1 MRDSRTLQN
10 LRDGKPVKICALGHF
25 IPPYIALAARAGFDC
40 IWLDMEHRAWNPREI
55 QALMPLFHQYDIDC
69 MVRPPTRERA
79 LLYRFL
85 EDGATGLLMPHVSTP
100 ELAADLVSATKFPPV
115 GDRGLDG
122 AGPDSDF
129 LGMPIDE
136 YVQAAQQ
143 NTFLVIQV
151 ETPQAVENVEQIA
164 ATKGLDGIF
173 IGPGDLGLR
182 YRQAGTPEMLETAI
196 ERVARACQAAGIA
209 WGMPAG
215 TQEEVT
221 KRRSQGAQLL
231 AVGGEFFWLKTGM
244 ESAIRLIED

>member
-1 MRDSRTLQN
+1 MRNSRTLQN
-10 LRDGKPVKICALGHF
+10 IREGKPVRICALGHF
-25 IPPYIALAARAGFDC
+25 IPPYIALAARAGYDC
-40 IWLDMEHRAWNPREI
+40 IWLDMEHRAWDPREI

-69 MVRPPTRERA
+69 MLRPPTRERA
-79 LLYRFL
+79 RLYRFL
-85 EDGATGLLMPHVSTP
+85 EDGATGLLMPHISSP
-100 ELAADLVSATKFPPV
+100 ELVADLVSATKFPPV

-129 LGMPIDE
+129 LGMPPDE
-136 YVQAAQQ
+136 YVQAALD

-151 ETPQAVENVEQIA
+151 ETPQAVEQVEQIA

-196 ERVARACQAAGIA
+196 ERVAAACRSAGIA
-209 WGMPAG
+209 WGMPVG
-215 TQEEVT
+215 TQADVD

-231 AVGGEFFWLKTGM
+231 AVGGEFFWLKQGL
-244 ESAIRLIED
+244 ESAVQMIRD

>member
-1 MRDSRTLQN
+1 MRNSRTLQN
-10 LRDGKPVKICALGHF
+10 IRDGKPVKICALGHF
-25 IPPYIALAARAGFDC
+25 IPPFIALAARAGYDC

-55 QALMPLFHQYDIDC
+55 QALMPLCDKYDIDC
-69 MVRPPTRERA
+69 MVRPSMRDRA
-79 LLYRFL
+79 QLYRFL

-100 ELAADLVSATKFPPV
+100 ELAAELVSATKFPPV

-129 LGMPIDE
+129 LGMRLDE
-136 YVQAAQQ
+136 YVEAAQR

-151 ETPQAVENVEQIA
+151 ETPQSVENVERIA

-182 YRQAGTPEMLETAI
+182 YRQAGSPEKLEEAI
-196 ERVARACQAAGIA
+196 ERVAAACHSSGIA

-215 TQEEVT
+215 TQEEVD

-244 ESAIRLIED
+244 ETAIRMFDD